1 MALTYRSPLEEV
13 LTSFSASEQS
23 LIAEP
28 AITSYRG
35 LERDLFHFFNYNV
48 GPYAKEKLIGAGV
61 YLSPFSGIPHSHP
74 VCKTLENHLLYRV
87 LPSILDN
94 SFLFV
99 GIKESKLN
107 FLRARHQNLSMVELV
122 NRYVTSADR
131 IRYPNDFHLSITA
144 EQCFNRYDG
153 FKHLGPGLR
162 KLLPH
167 CITVKPR
174 KLFLHDE
181 LHYWC
186 ERDLVTFLSAVKP
199 EKVLGT
205 VVYPPELLKG
215 VKFSL
220 NKWCY
225 DFDVEGDDLI
235 FYPDG
240 VRTESYTQPLSGCF
254 YLKVGTLKLLDGS
267 VYHIDVVHSTFCH
280 HLISITAGEAVR
292 APTNSFSNFDA
303 TTCRGLPNI
312 AFRSLGPCIAVPYP
326 VISRVYRYLRTLQK
340 PDIQSAMA
348 KLSQIMPEPTGYQ
361 IKFMTEFS
369 KMVIDTP
376 VGASFFQV
384 AIFEKFKGFLTT
396 FFPKYVAARFDVAR
410 IRSLDEFVEHMC
422 PYTFKIKAV
431 VHDMRLHQL
440 LFPRDEEMPRDEDFD
455 TIRALEMQWGG
466 GANGERISAAYTVG
480 PFCDYPVIDAQRV
493 FLLLRAISREWS
505 FSFSMVQ
512 YCDKGDYTVFMH
524 ASKLIWF
531 SSKLAG
537 WDVCIATY
545 KKYVHMRHNDWKR
558 RLKNFRFVGCA
569 WFGMRVRSYEHYIC
583 AYPEQAKSYKALDE
597 VYGSVVADL
606 LGSFAGNKLVIT
618 TAEER
623 QDRTSKASKEDV
635 SEKVPA
641 HSVHAG
647 ATFVTSPCSSAALS
661 ECADFE
667 LSLPVKVADLN
678 CSCDCTLAVLNVLA
692 AEALELD
699 FPSQLSGCRAGWY
712 VKGPLITDVV
722 AYQGSQPLKWLDF
735 FDSFLELHGAQP
747 GSYDCCFAQVF
758 DLDGNFEYC
767 NSDGGIFD
775 EAAPVY
781 LFQTCGTSRVHLRGS
796 GCCGERALLGPMCFE
811 MPASLLHEHMWKISK
826 SSAGCTVMI
835 FRKLREGG
843 PLVVETATPTVQKE
857 VSVSS
862 SFTWEQYGVTISSE
876 RMSRIPEGRIE
887 QQRGDGSCFFHC
899 MEPFTN
905 LEASLLRRTIAKE
918 MERDPKV
925 LESDLLECQGK
936 GPVADGVIAY
946 TIRFLGLKVR
956 FFSPDLDEERRFS
969 TCTAANFW
977 VDVLHHGNHFDLLY
991 PTNDCVLIALEHGLG
1006 RKRGDILK
1014 VLCRP
1019 QHSAIFQIATGGV
1032 GLTLEL
1038 LEPIFQCFQIDAR
1051 VTCGSEVF
1059 TYPTS
1064 GTFALDFE
1072 LADGHLTFKSARKR
1086 ETIGSCLNVVEASP
1100 HGRLVLNCAGTGV
1113 LFEVC
1118 SKTAH
1123 KLAESLFDGRT
1134 GIVSSKLFNNRERFE
1149 VNSTPL
1155 QPRTLNV
1162 ICGVFG
1168 CGKSTLLCKALEK
1181 GLGVCIFVTPRRSLA
1196 EQMTELVRGVETST
1210 SVTILTFEKFLHHM
1224 VNVNR
1229 GSTIIF
1235 DEFQLYPPGY
1245 FDLVSSQLTDGV
1257 SLHLLGDPCQS
1268 DYDNARDRGVFEGLL
1283 PDHQRILQGIQYRYA
1298 TRSYRFSNPNFVG
1311 RLPCTFSNT
1320 NEGDFE
1326 EFEILEGIEQ
1336 VQEVD
1341 VECYLVSSFI
1351 EKQAVR
1357 ALVGLDKVVQ
1367 TFGESTGLTYN
1378 YVAVLISEASKMA
1391 SERRWITALTRARK
1405 RITFIT
1411 NLGCSKHLIVEIFNN
1426 RSLGRFLTCSASIDN
1441 LRSLLPGEP
1450 NFIEELVPTIGANLG
1465 VVEEKVSGDPWLKTM
1480 LFLGQVA
1487 DVADEIDVDEAL
1499 QIEPFKTHVARS
1511 NLEGVR
1517 ALWHDKIRLKE
1528 HREKRMGYLVSEQ
1541 FTDMHSKNMGKKLT
1555 NAAER
1560 FETIYPKHKG
1570 SDTVTFIMGARKRLR
1585 FSKPAVEARKLMD
1598 ASNFSEFML
1607 QEFLKHVPLKKAH
1620 NQAFMDAALADF
1632 EEKKTSKS
1640 AATIANHAGR
1650 SCRDWLIDT
1659 GLVFMKSQ
1667 HCTKFDNRFR
1677 DAKAAQAIVC
1687 FQHAV
1692 LCRLAPFIR
1701 YIERKIAEV
1710 LPEKFYIHSGK
1721 GLEELNAW
1729 VTRGSFEGVC
1739 TESDYEAFDASQDQ
1753 YILAFELHV
1762 MKYLGLPR
1770 DLIED
1775 YKFIKM
1781 HLGSKLGNFAI
1792 MRFSGEA
1799 STFLFNT
1806 MANMLFT
1813 FLRYE
1818 IKGHERICFAGDDMC
1833 ANTRL
1838 RHRLDQEKFLG
1849 LLKLK
1854 AKVSFT
1860 QKPTFCGWNLCADG
1874 IYKKPQLVLERLCI
1888 AKETNNLA
1896 CCIDN
1901 YALEVAFAYKMGER
1915 AVLRMDEEELQS
1927 HYNCVRII
1935 LQNKNLIKSNVL
1947 TYFSA

>member
-131 IRYPNDFHLSITA
+131 TRYPNDFHLSITA

-174 KLFLHDE
+174 RLFLHDE

-340 PDIQSAMA
+340 PDLQSAMA

-440 LFPRDEEMPRDEDFD
+440 LFPRDEEMPGDEDFD

-466 GANGERISAAYTVG
+466 GANGERVSAAYTVG
-480 PFCDYPVIDAQRV
+480 PFCDYPVIDAQKV
-493 FLLLRAISREWS
+493 FQLLRAISREWS

-512 YCDKGDYTVFMH
+512 YCDKGDYTEFMR
-524 ASKLIWF
+524 ASRLIWL

-537 WDVCIATY
+537 WDVCLATY

-558 RLKNFRFVGCA
+558 RLRSFRLVGCA
-569 WFGMRVRSYEHYIC
+569 WFCMRVRSYERYIC

-597 VYGSVVADL
+597 AYSSVVTDL
-606 LGSFAGNKLVIT
+606 LGSFAKNKLVISAIAPKFDRESKT
-618 TAEER
+618 PKKGVAEE
-623 QDRTSKASKEDV
+623 
-635 SEKVPA
+635 VPA
-641 HSVHAG
+641 HFEHAR
-647 ATFVTSPCSSAALS
+647 ATFVPSQCSSEALS
-661 ECADFE
+661 EGGDFE
-667 LSLPVKVADLN
+667 LVLPARIADLS
-678 CSCDCTLAVLNVLA
+678 CSCDCTIAVLNVLA
-692 AEALELD
+692 AEALELE
-699 FPSQLSGCRAGWY
+699 FPTQLPSCRAGWY
-712 VKGPLITDVV
+712 VKGSPATSVGEYL
-722 AYQGSQPLKWLDF
+722 GCQPLRWLDF

-747 GSYDCCFAQVF
+747 GAYDCCFAQVF
-758 DLDGNFEYC
+758 ELDGIFEYHDG
-767 NSDGGIFD
+767 DGGIF
-775 EAAPVY
+775 EESAPAY
-781 LFQTCGTSRVHLRGS
+781 FFQTYGTSRVRLHGS
-796 GCCGERALLGPMCFE
+796 SCYGERALLGPMCFE
-811 MPASLLHEHMWKISK
+811 MPARLLHEHMWKISK
-826 SSAGCTVMI
+826 SSTGCTVI
-835 FRKLREGG
+835 TFRKLREGR
-843 PLVVETATPTVQKE
+843 PFVVETVTPTVHKE
-857 VSVSS
+857 ISMNS
-862 SFTWEQYGVTISSE
+862 SFTWEQYGVTVLSS
-876 RMSRIPEGRIE
+876 RMSEVPEGRIE
-887 QQRGDGSCFFHC
+887 PQRGDGSCFFHC

-905 LEASLLRRTIAKE
+905 LEALLLRRSIAKE
-918 MERDPKV
+918 MGRDPKV
-925 LESDLLECQGK
+925 LESDILECQGN
-936 GPVADGVIAY
+936 GPVSDGVIAY

-956 FFSPDLDEERRFS
+956 FFSPELKEERRFS

-991 PTNDCVLIALEHGLG
+991 PTNDCVLVALEHGLG

-1019 QHSAIFQIATGGV
+1019 QHSDIFQIATGGI

-1038 LEPIFQCFQIDAR
+1038 LGPIFQCFQIDAR
-1051 VTCGSEVF
+1051 VLCGSEVF
-1059 TYPTS
+1059 TYPAS

-1072 LADGHLTFKSARKR
+1072 LADGHLTFKSARRR
-1086 ETIGSCLNVVEASP
+1086 ETIGSCLKVVEASP
-1100 HGRLVLNCAGTGV
+1100 HGRLILNCAGTGV
-1113 LFEVC
+1113 LFEAC
-1118 SKTAH
+1118 SDTAH

-1134 GIVSSKLFNNRERFE
+1134 GIVSSKLFNNREKFKI
-1149 VNSTPL
+1149 SATPL

-1181 GLGVCIFVTPRRSLA
+1181 GLGVCVFVTPRRSLA
-1196 EQMTELVRGVETST
+1196 EQMTQLVQSVETST

-1224 VNVNR
+1224 VNVNS

-1245 FDLVSSQLTDGV
+1245 FDLVSSQLADGV

-1268 DYDNARDRGVFEGLL
+1268 DYDNAKDRGVFEGLL
-1283 PDHQRILQGIQYRYA
+1283 PDHQRILQGIQFRYA

-1311 RLPCTFSNT
+1311 RLPCTLLNT
-1320 NEGDFE
+1320 NEDDFE
-1326 EFEILEGIEQ
+1326 DFEILEGIEQ

-1378 YVAVLISEASKMA
+1378 YVAVVISEASKLA

-1411 NLGCSKHLIVEIFNN
+1411 NLGCSKHLIAEIFSN
-1426 RSLGRFLTCSASIDN
+1426 RSLGRFLTCTASIND

-1450 NFIEELVPTIGANLG
+1450 NFTEELVPTIGANLG

-1620 NQAFMDAALADF
+1620 NQAFMDASLADF

-1687 FQHAV
+1687 FQHSV
-1692 LCRLAPFIR
+1692 LCRLAPFVR

-1729 VTRGSFEGVC
+1729 VTRGNFEGVC

-1833 ANTRL
+1833 ANARL

-1860 QKPTFCGWNLCADG
+1860 QKPTFCGWNLCSDG

-1901 YALEVAFAYKMGER
+1901 YALEVAFAYRMGER

>member
-94 SFLFV
+94 TFLFV

-131 IRYPNDFHLSITA
+131 VRYPNDFHLSITA
-144 EQCFNRYDG
+144 EQCFDRYDG

-174 KLFLHDE
+174 RLFLHDE

-186 ERDLVTFLSAVKP
+186 ERDLATFLSAVKP
-199 EKVLGT
+199 EKVIGT
-205 VVYPPELLKG
+205 VIYPPELLKG

-267 VYHIDVVHSTFCH
+267 VYHIDVIHSTFCH

-312 AFRSLGPCIAVPYP
+312 SFRSLGPCIAVPYP

-340 PDIQSAMA
+340 PDLQSAMA

-369 KMVIDTP
+369 RLVIETP
-376 VGASFFQV
+376 VGSSFFQV
-384 AIFEKFKGFLTT
+384 SIFEKFKGFLTT

-410 IRSLDEFVEHMC
+410 VKSLDEFVEHMC

-431 VHDMRLHQL
+431 VHDLRLHQL

-455 TIRALEMQWGG
+455 TIRALELQWAG
-466 GANGERISAAYTVG
+466 GANGERIGAAYSVG
-480 PFCDYPVIDAQRV
+480 PFCDYPVIDASRV
-493 FLLLRAISREWS
+493 FQLLRAISRDWT
-505 FSFSMVQ
+505 FSDAMVQ
-512 YCDKGDYTVFMH
+512 YCDHGDYTCFLQ
-524 ASKLIWF
+524 ASKLVWL
-531 SSKLAG
+531 SSKLVG
-537 WDVCIATY
+537 WDACVATY
-545 KKYVHMRHNDWKR
+545 HKYVLMRHNDWKR
-558 RLKNFRFVGCA
+558 RLRTFRFVGCA
-569 WFGMRVRSYEHYIC
+569 WFSMRSRSYERYISM
-583 AYPEQAKSYKALDE
+583 YPEQPQSYKALDTI
-597 VYGSVVADL
+597 YGSVVADL
-606 LGSFAGNKLVIT
+606 MESFSKSKLTFSTSIPPLRTANRNSSDDIAGDVHVHSEPANSGGRPGPLSDKAPL
-618 TAEER
+618 EE
-623 QDRTSKASKEDV
+623 D
-635 SEKVPA
+635 
-641 HSVHAG
+641 
-647 ATFVTSPCSSAALS
+647 
-661 ECADFE
+661 DFE
-667 LSLPVKVADLN
+667 LNLPAIVTGLSCT
-678 CSCDCTLAVLNVLA
+678 CSCEVSVYNVLA
-692 AEALELD
+692 AEALELE
-699 FPSQLSGCRAGWY
+699 FPNRVQGRSTGWY
-712 VKGPLITDVV
+712 ARDLQARDNSVFGGIAPL
-722 AYQGSQPLKWLDF
+722 GWLGE
-735 FDSFLELHGAQP
+735 FDSFLELHGAQ
-747 GSYDCCFAQVF
+747 SEAYDCCLAHVF
-758 DLDGNFEYC
+758 EQSGCGDYTVNDETAFEDC
-767 NSDGGIFD
+767 
-775 EAAPVY
+775 APLC
-781 LFQTCGTSRVHLRGS
+781 LFQTQGTSRVTLLGTGCSGS
-796 GCCGERALLGPMCFE
+796 QALLGPMCFE
-811 MPASLLHEHMWKISK
+811 LPPGALQEHRLKITN
-826 SSAGCTVMI
+826 SSAGCTLLV
-835 FRKLREGG
+835 FGKLRRGKGISAEKEELATQEGPEEG
-843 PLVVETATPTVQKE
+843 ISL
-857 VSVSS
+857 
-862 SFTWEQYGVTISSE
+862 TWELYGVSISSNA
-876 RMSRIPEGRIE
+876 MSKIPEGRIE
-887 QQRGDGSCFFHC
+887 SQRGDGSCFFHC

-905 LEASLLRRTIAKE
+905 LDALLLRRTIARE
-918 MERDPKV
+918 MSNDHRV
-925 LESDLLECQGK
+925 LASDLAECKGA
-936 GPVADGVIAY
+936 GPVSDGVIAY
-946 TIRFLGLKVR
+946 TAKFLGLKIRVY
-956 FFSPDLDEERRFS
+956 SPELGEERRFS
-969 TCTAANFW
+969 TCAATEFW
-977 VDVLHHGNHFDLLY
+977 VDVVHKGEHFDLLY
-991 PTNDCVLIALEHGLG
+991 PTNDCVLTALEQGLG

-1014 VLCRP
+1014 VLCKP
-1019 QHSAIFQIATGGV
+1019 QNSDIFHVATGGV

-1051 VTCGSEVF
+1051 VLCGSETF
-1059 TYPTS
+1059 AYPAS
-1064 GTFALDFE
+1064 GTIALDFE
-1072 LADGHLTFKSARKR
+1072 LASGHLTFRK
-1086 ETIGSCLNVVEASP
+1086 TSKKTTVDSSLKIVESSP

-1113 LFEVC
+1113 LFEAC
-1118 SKTAH
+1118 PDIAQ

-1134 GIVSSKLFNNRERFE
+1134 GIVSSKLFNNREKFVVR
-1149 VNSTPL
+1149 SSAL
-1155 QPRTLNV
+1155 RPRALNV

-1181 GLGVCIFVTPRRSLA
+1181 GLGICVFVTPRRSLA
-1196 EQMTELVRGVETST
+1196 EQMIQLVQSVVTAT
-1210 SVTILTFEKFLHHM
+1210 SVTVLTFEKFLHDM
-1224 VNVNR
+1224 ANMKE

-1245 FDLVSSQLTDGV
+1245 FDLVSSQLIDGV

-1268 DYDNARDRGVFEGLL
+1268 DYDNARDRGVFEGLV
-1283 PDHQRILQGIQYRYA
+1283 PDHQRILQGIRFRYA
-1298 TRSYRFSNPNFVG
+1298 TRSYRFSNPNFLG
-1311 RLPCTFSNT
+1311 RLPCTIRDT
-1320 NEGDFE
+1320 NDADFE

-1336 VQEVD
+1336 VQEVSVD
-1341 VECYLVSSFI
+1341 CFLVSSFL

-1367 TFGESTGLTYN
+1367 TFGESTGLTYDCIAI
-1378 YVAVLISEASKMA
+1378 VISEASKLT

-1405 RITFIT
+1405 RIIFIS
-1411 NLGCSKHLIVEIFNN
+1411 NMGCSRNLVADIFSG
-1426 RSLGRFLTCSASIDN
+1426 RALGRFLTCTASTSN
-1441 LRSLLPGEP
+1441 LCELLPGEP
-1450 NFIEELVPTIGANLG
+1450 DFVEELVPTIGANLG
-1465 VVEEKVSGDPWLKTM
+1465 VVEEKVVGDPWLKTM

-1487 DVADEIDVDEAL
+1487 DVAEEIDVEEAM

-1541 FTDMHSKNMGKKLT
+1541 FTDTHSKNLGKKLT

-1620 NQAFMDAALADF
+1620 NQAFMDASLADF

-1687 FQHAV
+1687 FQHSV
-1692 LCRLAPFIR
+1692 LCRLAPFVR

-1710 LPEKFYIHSGK
+1710 LPERFYIHSGK

-1729 VTRGSFEGVC
+1729 VTKGHFEGVC

-1753 YILAFELHV
+1753 YILAFELQV

-1860 QKPTFCGWNLCADG
+1860 QKPTFCGWNLCSDG
-1874 IYKKPQLVLERLCI
+1874 IYKKPQLVLERLCV

-1927 HYNCVRII
+1927 HYNCIRII
-1935 LQNKNLIKSNVL
+1935 LQNKSLIKSNVL
-1947 TYFSA
+1947 TYFSS

>member
-107 FLRARHQNLSMVELV
+107 FLRARHQNLNMVELV
-122 NRYVTSADR
+122 NRYVTSADK

-174 KLFLHDE
+174 RLFLHDE

-186 ERDLVTFLSAVKP
+186 ERDLVTFLSAVRP
-199 EKVLGT
+199 EKVIGT

-340 PDIQSAMA
+340 PDLQSAMA

-369 KMVIDTP
+369 KMVIETP

-384 AIFEKFKGFLTT
+384 SIFEKFKGFLTT

-455 TIRALEMQWGG
+455 TIRALELQWGG
-466 GANGERISAAYTVG
+466 GANGERVSAVYTIG
-480 PFCDYPVIDAQRV
+480 PFCDHPTIDSQRV
-493 FLLLRAISREWS
+493 FQLLRSISREWT
-505 FSFSMVQ
+505 FSYSMVH
-512 YCDKGDYTVFMH
+512 YCEVGDFSYFLQ
-524 ASKLIWF
+524 ASKLVWF
-531 SSKLAG
+531 SSKLVG
-537 WDVCIATY
+537 WDACLITY
-545 KKYVHMRHNDWKR
+545 KKYVQMRHNDWRR
-558 RLKNFRFVGCA
+558 RLRTFRHVGCT
-569 WFGMRVRSYEHYIC
+569 WFCMRVRSYEKYISLF
-583 AYPEQAKSYKALDE
+583 PEHSKSYKELDQA
-597 VYGSVVADL
+597 YSSVVTDL
-606 LGSFAGNKLVIT
+606 LASFSRNKLVLSIPVLPSDHEMDSSRD
-618 TAEER
+618 TAVDERPIYHEQTSVAPGPTQQKIEEPVL
-623 QDRTSKASKEDV
+623 ED
-635 SEKVPA
+635 
-641 HSVHAG
+641 
-647 ATFVTSPCSSAALS
+647 
-661 ECADFE
+661 DFE
-667 LSLPVKVADLN
+667 LSLPSQVAEIN
-678 CSCDCTLAVLNVLA
+678 CSCDCDIAVLNVLA
-692 AEALELD
+692 ADALELD
-699 FPSQLSGCRAGWY
+699 FPDRLHGCSTGWY
-712 VKGPLITDVV
+712 IKGQIGASGGGYKGCMPLE
-722 AYQGSQPLKWLDF
+722 WLEV
-735 FDSFLELHGAQP
+735 FDSFLELHGAQS
-747 GSYDCCFAQVF
+747 GFYDCCLAQVF
-758 DLDGNFEYC
+758 ELDDKFEYP
-767 NSDGGIFD
+767 GFD
-775 EAAPVY
+775 DVAFESGTPVY
-781 LFQTCGTSRVHLRGS
+781 FFQIRGTSRIHLQGPGCS
-796 GCCGERALLGPMCFE
+796 GNRALLGPMCFE
-811 MPASLLHEHMWKISK
+811 VPASFLPSHRLKITNC
-826 SSAGCTVMI
+826 SAGCTVIAFGKRGQEKSM
-835 FRKLREGG
+835 EAEDGG
-843 PLVVETATPTVQKE
+843 STKPEEPDARC
-857 VSVSS
+857 
-862 SFTWEQYGVTISSE
+862 SFTWEQYGVSVTSNS
-876 RMSRIPEGRIE
+876 MGSIPEGRIE
-887 QQRGDGSCFFHC
+887 PQRGDGSCFFHC

-918 MERDPKV
+918 MGKDSRV
-925 LESDLLECQGK
+925 LASDLLECQGT
-936 GPVADGVIAY
+936 GPVSDGVIAY
-946 TIRFLGLKVR
+946 TVRFLGLKVR
-956 FFSPDLDEERRFS
+956 FFSPELCEERRF
-969 TCTAANFW
+969 CTSAASEFW
-977 VDVLHHGNHFDLLY
+977 VDVLHRGNHFDLLY
-991 PTNDCVLIALEHGLG
+991 PTNDCVLIALEQGLG

-1014 VLCRP
+1014 VLCKP
-1019 QHSAIFQIATGGV
+1019 QHSDIFQIATGGV

-1051 VTCGSEVF
+1051 VQCGAEIFS
-1059 TYPTS
+1059 YPAS

-1072 LADGHLTFKSARKR
+1072 LADGHLTFRSARKR
-1086 ETIGSCLNVVEASP
+1086 TAVDSCLRMVESSP
-1100 HGRLVLNCAGTGV
+1100 HGRLVLNCAGTSV
-1113 LFEVC
+1113 FFEAC
-1118 SKTAH
+1118 STTAH
-1123 KLAESLFDGRT
+1123 KLADSLFDGRT
-1134 GIVSSKLFNNRERFE
+1134 GIVSSRLFNDRKKFE
-1149 VNSTPL
+1149 VKTNPL
-1155 QPRTLNV
+1155 KPRVLNV

-1196 EQMTELVRGVETST
+1196 DQMTQLVQSVATTTSIT
-1210 SVTILTFEKFLHHM
+1210 VLTFEKFLHHM
-1224 VNVNR
+1224 TNVNE
-1229 GSTIIF
+1229 GCTIIF

-1245 FDLVSSQLTDGV
+1245 FDLVSSQLIDGV

-1268 DYDNARDRGVFEGLL
+1268 DYDNAKDRGIFEGQM
-1283 PDHQRILQGIQYRYA
+1283 PDHQRILQGIQFRYA
-1298 TRSYRFSNPNFVG
+1298 TKSYRFSNPNFLG
-1311 RLPCTFSNT
+1311 RLPCTLLNMDDG
-1320 NEGDFE
+1320 NFE
-1326 EFEILEGIEQ
+1326 NFEILEGIER
-1336 VQEVD
+1336 VQDVEVD
-1341 VECYLVSSFI
+1341 CYLVSSFL

-1367 TFGESTGLTYN
+1367 TFGESTGLTHDC
-1378 YVAVLISEASKMA
+1378 VAVVISEASKLT

-1405 RITFIT
+1405 KITFIS
-1411 NLGCSKHLIVEIFNN
+1411 NLGCSRNLIADIFSN
-1426 RSLGRFLTCSASIDN
+1426 RALGRFLTCTATIDN
-1441 LRSLLPGEP
+1441 LRDLLPGQP
-1450 NFIEELVPTIGANLG
+1450 NFVEELVPTIGANLG
-1465 VVEEKVSGDPWLKTM
+1465 VVEEKVVGDPWLKTM

-1487 DVADEIDVDEAL
+1487 DVAEEIDVEEAM

-1541 FTDMHSKNMGKKLT
+1541 FTDMHSKNLGKKLT

-1620 NQAFMDAALADF
+1620 NQAFMDASLADF

-1692 LCRLAPFIR
+1692 LCRLAPFVR

-1721 GLEELNAW
+1721 GLEELNKW
-1729 VTRGSFEGVC
+1729 VTRGHFEGVC

-1753 YILAFELHV
+1753 YILAFELQI

-1860 QKPTFCGWNLCADG
+1860 QKPTFCGWNLCSDG

-1927 HYNCVRII
+1927 HYNCIRII

-1947 TYFSA
+1947 TYFST

>member
-131 IRYPNDFHLSITA
+131 TRYPNDFHLSITA

-635 SEKVPA
+635 SAKVPA

>member
-131 IRYPNDFHLSITA
+131 TRYPNDFHLSITA

-174 KLFLHDE
+174 RLFLHDE

-267 VYHIDVVHSTFCH
+267 IYHIDVVHSTFCH

-340 PDIQSAMA
+340 PDLQSAMA

-466 GANGERISAAYTVG
+466 GANGERIGAAYTVG
-480 PFCDYPVIDAQRV
+480 PFCDYPVIDAQKV
-493 FLLLRAISREWS
+493 FQLMRAISREWS
-505 FSFSMVQ
+505 FSFSMIQ
-512 YCDKGDYTVFMH
+512 YCELGDYTDFMQ
-524 ASKLIWF
+524 ASRLIWF

-537 WDVCIATY
+537 WDVCLATY
-545 KKYVHMRHNDWKR
+545 NKYVHMRHSDWKR
-558 RLKNFRFVGCA
+558 RLKSFRSIGCA
-569 WFGMRVRSYEHYIC
+569 WFCMRVRSYERYIC
-583 AYPEQAKSYKALDE
+583 AYPDQAKSYKVLDE
-597 VYGSVVADL
+597 AYSTVVADL
-606 LGSFAGNKLVIT
+606 LGSFAWNKLVIST
-618 TAEER
+618 AAPKFDKTSKVPKEGVAEEI
-623 QDRTSKASKEDV
+623 
-635 SEKVPA
+635 PA
-641 HSVHAG
+641 HCTRA
-647 ATFVTSPCSSAALS
+647 SAAFVSTRCNSTAQS
-661 ECADFE
+661 ESCDFE
-667 LSLPVKVADLN
+667 LNLPAPIADLS
-678 CSCDCTLAVLNVLA
+678 CSCDRTLAVLNVLA
-692 AEALELD
+692 YEALELE
-699 FPSQLSGCRAGWY
+699 FPDQLPGCRAGWY
-712 VKGPLITDVV
+712 VKEPQATDVSGFLGC
-722 AYQGSQPLKWLDF
+722 QQLRWLDF

-758 DLDGNFEYC
+758 DLDSTFEYC
-767 NSDGGIFD
+767 NRDGGVF
-775 EAAPVY
+775 EEGTPAY
-781 LFQTCGTSRVHLRGS
+781 LFQTRGTSRVHLQGLS
-796 GCCGERALLGPMCFE
+796 CCGERALLGPVCFE
-811 MPASLLHEHMWKISK
+811 MPASLLHEHKWKVSK
-826 SSAGCTVMI
+826 SSTGCTIMI
-835 FRKLREGG
+835 FRKLRQGE
-843 PLVVETATPTVQKE
+843 PQVVETAAPTVQKGGG
-857 VSVSS
+857 VDS
-862 SFTWEQYGVTISSE
+862 SFTWEQYGVTILSSH
-876 RMSRIPEGRIE
+876 MSKAPDGRIE
-887 QQRGDGSCFFHC
+887 PQRGDGSCFFHC

-905 LEASLLRRTIAKE
+905 LEASLLRRTIARE
-918 MERDPKV
+918 MGRDSKV
-925 LESDLLECQGK
+925 LESDLLECQGN
-936 GPVADGVIAY
+936 GPVSDGVIAY

-956 FFSPDLDEERRFS
+956 FFSPELNEVRKFS

-991 PTNDCVLIALEHGLG
+991 PTNDCVLIALENGLS

-1014 VLCRP
+1014 VLSRP
-1019 QHSAIFQIATGGV
+1019 QHSDIFQIATGGV

-1051 VTCGSEVF
+1051 VLCGSEVF

-1072 LADGHLTFKSARKR
+1072 LADSHLTFKSARRK
-1086 ETIGSCLNVVEASP
+1086 ETVSSCLKVVEASP
-1100 HGRLVLNCAGTGV
+1100 HGRLVLNCAGTSV

-1118 SKTAH
+1118 SSTAH

-1149 VNSTPL
+1149 ISSNSL
-1155 QPRTLNV
+1155 LPRTLNV

-1196 EQMTELVRGVETST
+1196 EQMTQLVQSVETST
-1210 SVTILTFEKFLHHM
+1210 SVTILTFEKFLHQM
-1224 VNVNR
+1224 VNVKES
-1229 GSTIIF
+1229 STIIF

-1245 FDLVSSQLTDGV
+1245 FDLVCSQLTNGV

-1268 DYDNARDRGVFEGLL
+1268 DYDNAKDRGVFEGLL
-1283 PDHQRILQGIQYRYA
+1283 PDHQRILQGIQFRYA

-1311 RLPCTFSNT
+1311 RLPCSITNT
-1320 NEGDFE
+1320 NEADSE
-1326 EFEILEGIEQ
+1326 DFEILEGIEQ

-1357 ALVGLDKVVQ
+1357 ALVGLDKMVQ

-1378 YVAVLISEASKMA
+1378 CVAVVVSEASKLA

-1405 RITFIT
+1405 RVTFIT
-1411 NLGCSKHLIVEIFNN
+1411 NLGCSKHLIAEIFSN
-1426 RSLGRFLTCSASIDN
+1426 RALGRFLTCTASIDD
-1441 LRSLLPGEP
+1441 LRCLLPGEP

-1620 NQAFMDAALADF
+1620 NQAFMDASLADF

-1692 LCRLAPFIR
+1692 LCRLAPFVR

-1833 ANTRL
+1833 ANARL

-1860 QKPTFCGWNLCADG
+1860 QKPTFCGWNLCSDG

-1915 AVLRMDEEELQS
+1915 AVQRMDEEELQS

>member
-94 SFLFV
+94 TFLFV

-122 NRYVTSADR
+122 NRYVTSADKV
-131 IRYPNDFHLSITA
+131 RYPNDFHLSITA

-174 KLFLHDE
+174 RLFLHDE

-186 ERDLVTFLSAVKP
+186 ERDLVTFLSAVRP
-199 EKVLGT
+199 EKIIGT

-267 VYHIDVVHSTFCH
+267 VYHIDVIHSAFSH

-312 AFRSLGPCIAVPYP
+312 SFRSLGPCVAVPYP

-340 PDIQSAMA
+340 PDLQSAMA

-369 KMVIDTP
+369 RLVIETP
-376 VGASFFQV
+376 IGASFFQV
-384 AIFEKFKGFLTT
+384 SIFEKFKGFLTT

-410 IRSLDEFVEHMC
+410 VRSLDEFVEHMC

-440 LFPRDEEMPRDEDFD
+440 LYPRDEEMPRDEDFD
-455 TIRALEMQWGG
+455 TIRALELQWAG
-466 GANGERISAAYTVG
+466 GANGERVSATYTIG
-480 PFCDYPVIDAQRV
+480 PFCDYPVIDASRV
-493 FLLLRAISREWS
+493 FQLLRAISRDWT
-505 FSFSMVQ
+505 FSYTMMQ
-512 YCDKGDYTVFMH
+512 YCDDGDYTYFLQ
-524 ASKLIWF
+524 ASRLVQL

-537 WDVCIATY
+537 WDTCLVTY
-545 KKYVHMRHNDWKR
+545 RKYVLMRHNDWKR
-558 RLKNFRFVGCA
+558 RLRTFRSVGCA
-569 WFGMRVRSYEHYIC
+569 WFCMRVRSYERYINM
-583 AYPEQAKSYKALDE
+583 YPEQPQSYKTLDLM
-597 VYGSVVADL
+597 YGSVVADL
-606 LGSFAGNKLVIT
+606 MRSIPRIKMVLSAPAPPLHKMDGDSSGDTVEEVPDSGEPAFSDPEPSTFSGEAPLGDDGLEIN
-618 TAEER
+618 
-623 QDRTSKASKEDV
+623 
-635 SEKVPA
+635 
-641 HSVHAG
+641 
-647 ATFVTSPCSSAALS
+647 
-661 ECADFE
+661 
-667 LSLPVKVADLN
+667 LPVVVAGL
-678 CSCDCTLAVLNVLA
+678 SCTCGNDASVYNVLA
-692 AEALELD
+692 ADALELE
-699 FPSQLSGCRAGWY
+699 FPKRVQGCRAGWY
-712 VKGPLITDVV
+712 ARDPAADSNDILGGIPPL
-722 AYQGSQPLKWLDF
+722 GWLGD
-735 FDSFLELHGAQP
+735 FDSFLALHGAQP
-747 GSYDCCFAQVF
+747 ETYDCCLARF
-758 DLDGNFEYC
+758 FERSGDSGYTINC
-767 NSDGGIFD
+767 
-775 EAAPVY
+775 EAAFETSAP
-781 LFQTCGTSRVHLRGS
+781 LFFFQTQGTSRITFLGAGCSGS
-796 GCCGERALLGPMCFE
+796 QALLGPVCVELPPNF
-811 MPASLLHEHMWKISK
+811 LQGHRLKIINN
-826 SSAGCTVMI
+826 SAGCTVLT
-835 FRKLREGG
+835 FGKLRSKGAILAEVEELVMQKDPDEGIS
-843 PLVVETATPTVQKE
+843 L
-857 VSVSS
+857 
-862 SFTWEQYGVTISSE
+862 TWELYGVNITSCTMKE
-876 RMSRIPEGRIE
+876 MPGGRVE
-887 QQRGDGSCFFHC
+887 PQRGDGSCFFHC

-905 LEASLLRRTIAKE
+905 LDAQLLRRTIARE
-918 MERDPKV
+918 MGGDPRV
-925 LESDLLECQGK
+925 VASDLAECRGA
-936 GPVADGVIAY
+936 GPVSDGVIAY
-946 TIRFLGLKVR
+946 TTRFLGLKVR
-956 FFSPDLDEERRFS
+956 VYSPDLGEERRFS
-969 TCTAANFW
+969 TCAATGFW
-977 VDVLHHGNHFDLLY
+977 VDVVHRGEHFDLLY
-991 PTNDCVLIALEHGLG
+991 PTNDCVLTALEQGLG
-1006 RKRGDILK
+1006 RRRGDILR
-1014 VLCRP
+1014 VLCKP
-1019 QHSAIFQIATGGV
+1019 QHSNIFHVATGGV

-1051 VTCGSEVF
+1051 VLCGTETFAYS
-1059 TYPTS
+1059 TS
-1064 GTFALDFE
+1064 GTIALDFE
-1072 LADGHLTFKSARKR
+1072 LADGHLTFKNTSRRA
-1086 ETIGSCLNVVEASP
+1086 TVDSCLKKVESSP
-1100 HGRLVLNCAGTGV
+1100 HGRMVLNCAGTGV
-1113 LFEVC
+1113 LFEAC
-1118 SKTAH
+1118 PDIAQ

-1134 GIVSSKLFNNRERFE
+1134 GVVSSKLFNNREKFTVKASELR
-1149 VNSTPL
+1149 
-1155 QPRTLNV
+1155 PRALNV

-1181 GLGVCIFVTPRRSLA
+1181 GLGVCVFVTPRRSLA
-1196 EQMTELVRGVETST
+1196 EQMTQLIQSVEATSIT
-1210 SVTILTFEKFLHHM
+1210 VLTFEKFLHNM
-1224 VNVNR
+1224 ANIKA
-1229 GSTIIF
+1229 GCTIIF

-1245 FDLVSSQLTDGV
+1245 FDLVSSQLIDGV

-1268 DYDNARDRGVFEGLL
+1268 DYDNAKDRGVFEGLV
-1283 PDHQRILQGIQYRYA
+1283 PDHMRILQGIRFRYA
-1298 TRSYRFSNPNFVG
+1298 TRSYRFSNPNFLG
-1311 RLPCTFSNT
+1311 RLPCTILNT
-1320 NEGDFE
+1320 KEEDFE
-1326 EFEILEGIEQ
+1326 EFEVLEGVEQ
-1336 VQEVD
+1336 VQEVNVD
-1341 VECYLVSSFI
+1341 CYLVSSFL

-1367 TFGESTGLTYN
+1367 TFGESTGLTYDCIAI
-1378 YVAVLISEASKMA
+1378 VISEASKLT

-1405 RITFIT
+1405 RIIFIS
-1411 NLGCSKHLIVEIFNN
+1411 NMGCSRNLVADIFSG
-1426 RSLGRFLTCSASIDN
+1426 RALGRFLTCTASTSN
-1441 LRSLLPGEP
+1441 LCELLPGEP
-1450 NFIEELVPTIGANLG
+1450 DFVEELVPTIGANLG
-1465 VVEEKVSGDPWLKTM
+1465 VVEEKVVGDPWLKTM

-1487 DVADEIDVDEAL
+1487 DVAEEIDVEEAM

-1541 FTDMHSKNMGKKLT
+1541 FTDTHSKNLGKKLT

-1620 NQAFMDAALADF
+1620 NQAFMDASLADF

-1687 FQHAV
+1687 FQHSV
-1692 LCRLAPFIR
+1692 LCRLAPFVR

-1710 LPEKFYIHSGK
+1710 LPERFYIHSGK

-1729 VTRGSFEGVC
+1729 VTKGHFEGVC

-1753 YILAFELHV
+1753 YILAFELQV

-1860 QKPTFCGWNLCADG
+1860 QKPTFCGWNLCSDG
-1874 IYKKPQLVLERLCI
+1874 IYKKPQLVLERLCV

-1927 HYNCVRII
+1927 HYNCIRII
-1935 LQNKNLIKSNVL
+1935 LQNKSLIKSNVL
-1947 TYFSA
+1947 TYFSS